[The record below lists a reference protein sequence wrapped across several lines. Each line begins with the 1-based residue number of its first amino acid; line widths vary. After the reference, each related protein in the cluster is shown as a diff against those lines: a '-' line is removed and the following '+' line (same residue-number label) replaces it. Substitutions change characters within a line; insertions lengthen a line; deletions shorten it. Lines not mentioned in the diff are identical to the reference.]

1 MKQKTVE
8 MMRNSLEALCEC
20 ISTPAAAVLPGAR
33 VLAVNRAYRSRFSDQ
48 DGEIGRAL
56 DRSEGVREASRT
68 GRQQVGTVTLPH
80 TGNDRALTVRCI
92 PLPERSGSV
101 TAILVVF
108 DDEDARRGEN
118 GPDAACCESAR
129 ELEEHLRYLASGSRV
144 PIAAINPED
153 PLASAKRSYNAALE
167 TVERMFAVSGLFGH
181 RPDR

>member
-68 GRQQVGTVTLPH
+68 GRPQVGTSPFRTLATIGPH
-80 TGNDRALTVRCI
+80 RKVHPA
-92 PLPERSGSV
+92 PERSGSV
-101 TAILVVF
+101 IAILVVF
-108 DDEDARRGEN
+108 DDEDAGEARMALM
-118 GPDAACCESAR
+118 PHAARAPVNWKNT
-129 ELEEHLRYLASGSRV
+129 SG
-144 PIAAINPED
+144 
-153 PLASAKRSYNAALE
+153 
-167 TVERMFAVSGLFGH
+167 TW
-181 RPDR
+181 RPGAGCR